1 MILINGPLVVVDKK
15 NQLKAVVLFQGLTKD
30 KTLFTAE
37 KLNPNTKTNM
47 EMVQGLIYKYNHK
60 RVESYIDRGRTF
72 DIKSIKELYDV
83 DYKLE
88 RISGNAIDYYEIE
101 EVPQSDW
108 KNLQIAD
115 PIPSEIALPSDI
127 RFRED
132 LIWMKRGEK
141 GKGKVW
147 KGMMQD

>member
-1 MILINGPLVVVDKK
+1 M
-15 NQLKAVVLFQGLTKD
+15 T
-30 KTLFTAE
+30 E
-37 KLNPNTKTNM
+37 
-47 EMVQGLIYKYNHK
+47 
-60 RVESYIDRGRTF
+60 RGKTF
-72 DIKSIKELYDV
+72 DVTCMDDLYDV
-83 DYKLE
+83 DFKLE

-101 EVPQSDW
+101 EVPQADW
-108 KNLQIAD
+108 KFLHIAD
-115 PIPSEIALPSDI
+115 PIPSELALPSDI

>member
-15 NQLKAVVLFQGLTKD
+15 NCLKSVVLFSGLTKQSN
-30 KTLFTAE
+30 LCGVEYIA
-37 KLNPNTKTNM
+37 NTKHDM
-47 EMVQGLIYKYNHK
+47 KVVQGLIYKFNK
-60 RVESYIDRGRTF
+60 KKLDNLIDAGKTF
-72 DIKSIKELYDV
+72 NINKISDLYDI

-88 RISGNAIDYYEIE
+88 RIHGNAIDYYEIE
-101 EVPQSDW
+101 DIPQSDW
-108 KNLQIAD
+108 KTLDLAE
-115 PIPSEIALPSDI
+115 PIPMELALPSDI

-147 KGMMQD
+147 KGMMKN

>member
-1 MILINGPLVVVDKK
+1 MD
-15 NQLKAVVLFQGLTKD
+15 D
-30 KTLFTAE
+30 
-37 KLNPNTKTNM
+37 
-47 EMVQGLIYKYNHK
+47 
-60 RVESYIDRGRTF
+60 
-72 DIKSIKELYDV
+72 LYDIE
-83 DYKLE
+83 YKLE

-101 EVPQSDW
+101 EVPQADW
-108 KNLQIAD
+108 KNLALAE
-115 PIPSEIALPSDI
+115 PIPSELALPSDI